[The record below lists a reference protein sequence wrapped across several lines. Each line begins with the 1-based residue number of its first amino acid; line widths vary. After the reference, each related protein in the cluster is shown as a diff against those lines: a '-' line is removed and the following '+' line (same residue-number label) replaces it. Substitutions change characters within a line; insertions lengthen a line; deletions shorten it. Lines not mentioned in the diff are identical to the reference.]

1 MTFESVNITLD
12 NKYLNTIANWFN
24 GSINK
29 IVKGFLP
36 EFSKLIDTQINSIN
50 KMVHE
55 QTEYTWDFGLLS
67 KNYPLNMTM
76 TKAPEIAKDSHLIK
90 LNFDGTFHKEG
101 GHLKPYAHD

>member
-55 QTEYTWDFGLLS
+55 
-67 KNYPLNMTM
+67 
-76 TKAPEIAKDSHLIK
+76 
-90 LNFDGTFHKEG
+90 
-101 GHLKPYAHD
+101 